1 MNCSLQQ
8 RGAATLGITLLLL
21 FIVMLV
27 AGIANRNLIFEQRAS
42 ANQWRSTQA
51 FEAAEAGLE
60 WAQAMLANDALI
72 GADCK
77 PDATAGNTT
86 FRERLL
92 DIDADTHAFSVRTWN
107 DGGNVA
113 TLQAACVRSGDGWDC
128 SCPRE
133 GHPLLDDPG
142 ATGAHPAF
150 TISFVAVARAG
161 QVQLV
166 ATGCDRLAADCLPGA
181 PASETGRS
189 TAHAQVTLGLLP
201 ALAAMPTAALT
212 AVGAIDAS
220 GAMTLANTDARAG
233 GVTAHAGGPI
243 ALAAA
248 ALETLPGLPVET
260 SLAERDEMLAALDA
274 DHVSALFFSL
284 DAARWQRLPG
294 LQTIACPDDCGAA
307 LEDALGAGQR
317 RIRITNGLR
326 IAGPATLGSTERPV
340 LLVVEGPL
348 QLAGGVQIHGA
359 VVHLAAAWDTSG
371 THDARIAGALIAAGN
386 VIGDGTPTIAYD
398 RAVLDRL
405 HAEAGVLVR
414 VAGSWRDF

>member
-1 MNCSLQQ
+1 MNYSLQQ

-60 WAQAMLANDALI
+60 WAQAMLASDLLI

-92 DIDADTHAFSVRTWN
+92 DIDADTHAFSARTWS
-107 DGGNVA
+107 DGGNVVA
-113 TLQAACVRSGDGWDC
+113 LQAACVRSGDGWDC

-133 GHPLLDDPG
+133 GHPLLDAPG
-142 ATGAHPAF
+142 TSGAHPAF
-150 TISFVAVARAG
+150 TIRFVALARAG

-181 PASETGRS
+181 PESETGRS
-189 TAHAQVTLGLLP
+189 TAHAQIALGLLP
-201 ALAAMPTAALT
+201 ALASMPTAALT
-212 AVGAIDAS
+212 AVGAIDAN
-220 GAMTLANTDARAG
+220 GAMTLANTDAPSG
-233 GVTAHAGGPI
+233 GVTAHSGGTI
-243 ALAAA
+243 ALTAAT
-248 ALETLPGLPVET
+248 LETLPGVPVET
-260 SLAERDEMLAALDA
+260 SLAERDEMLATLDA
-274 DHVSALFFSL
+274 DRATVLFL
-284 DAARWQRLPG
+284 GLTAARWQRLPG
-294 LQTIACPDDCGAA
+294 LQTITCPDDCRAA

-317 RIRITNGLR
+317 RIRITNGLQ
-326 IAGPATLGSTERPV
+326 IAGPATFGSAERPI

-359 VVHLAAAWDTSG
+359 VVQLAAAWDTSG
-371 THDARIAGALIAAGN
+371 THDARIVGAVIATGN
-386 VIGDGTPTIAYD
+386 VIGDGTPAIAYD

-405 HAEAGVLVR
+405 HGEAGVLAR